1 MFAPFRKEG
10 AGGAEVRARSGS
22 RTMANITL
30 IGMPGSGKST
40 LGARLAQRL
49 GYRFV
54 DGDAIIESSGRRLQE
69 IIDRDGEEEFLR
81 IEEAELL
88 KLAGQGQVFA
98 PGGSCVLSSPAMA
111 HLRGLSVVVYLDVPL
126 ALLETRLGTDA
137 MARRGIVGLRR
148 MDLGR
153 LYEIRRPLYLRYAH
167 IRVSLNDRPIS
178 ECLEILLAPL
188 QARESGYDSPD

>member
-1 MFAPFRKEG
+1 
-10 AGGAEVRARSGS
+10 
-22 RTMANITL
+22 MANITL

-40 LGARLAQRL
+40 LGARVAERL
-49 GYRFV
+49 GYRFI

-98 PGGSCVLSSPAMA
+98 PGGSCVLSPRAMD
-111 HLRGLSVVVYLDVPL
+111 HLRELSVVVYLDVPL
-126 ALLETRLGTDA
+126 ALLERRLGTDA
-137 MARRGIVGLRR
+137 MARRGIVGLRWL
-148 MDLGR
+148 DLAQ

-167 IRVSLNDRPIS
+167 IPVSLDDRPIS
-178 ECLEILLAPL
+178 ECVEILLAL
-188 QARESGYDSPD
+188 IGARASGYDGQA

>member
-1 MFAPFRKEG
+1 MLSLIISE
-10 AGGAEVRARSGS
+10 AGGAEVGARGGS

-49 GYRFV
+49 GYRFI
-54 DGDAIIESSGRRLQE
+54 DGDAIIESSGKRLQE

-98 PGGSCVLSSPAMA
+98 PGGSCVLSPRAMD
-111 HLRGLSVVVYLDVPL
+111 HLRGLSLVVFLDLSLP
-126 ALLETRLGTDA
+126 LLETRLGTDA
-137 MARRGIVGLRR
+137 MTRRGIVGLRW
-148 MDLGR
+148 MDLAQ

-167 IRVSLNDRPIS
+167 IRVSLDARPIP
-178 ECLEILLAPL
+178 ECLEIVLAL
-188 QARESGYDSPD
+188 IQARGSGYDGKG

>member
-1 MFAPFRKEG
+1 
-10 AGGAEVRARSGS
+10 
-22 RTMANITL
+22 MANITL

-40 LGARLAQRL
+40 LGALLAQSL

-81 IEEAELL
+81 IEGAELL

-98 PGGSCVLSSPAMA
+98 PGGSCVLSPAAMA
-111 HLRGLSVVVYLDVPL
+111 HLRKLSVVVYLDVPL
-126 ALLETRLGTDA
+126 ALIETRLGTDA
-137 MARRGIVGLRR
+137 MARRGIVGLRSL
-148 MDLGR
+148 DLGQ

-167 IRVSLNDRPIS
+167 IRVSLDDRPIS
-178 ECLEILLAPL
+178 ACLEILLAL
-188 QARESGYDSPD
+188 LRAREAGYNGKV

>member
-1 MFAPFRKEG
+1 
-10 AGGAEVRARSGS
+10 
-22 RTMANITL
+22 MANITL

-98 PGGSCVLSSPAMA
+98 PGGSCVLSPRAMA
-111 HLRGLSVVVYLDVPL
+111 HLRKLSVVVYLDIPF
-126 ALLETRLGTDA
+126 ALLETRLGADG

-148 MDLGR
+148 MDLAR
-153 LYEIRRPLYLRYAH
+153 IYEIRRPLYLRYAH
-167 IRVSLNDRPIS
+167 IRVSVDDRPIS
-178 ECLEILLAPL
+178 KCLEMLLALL
-188 QARESGYDSPD
+188 QAREAG

>member
-1 MFAPFRKEG
+1 MFAPFQKEG
-10 AGGAEVRARSGS
+10 AGGAEVRARGGS

-40 LGARLAQRL
+40 LGTRLAQRL

-98 PGGSCVLSSPAMA
+98 PGGSCVLSPPAMA

-148 MDLGR
+148 MDLAR

-178 ECLEILLAPL
+178 ECLEILLALL
-188 QARESGYDSPD
+188 QARESGHDSPD